1 MPIVLPSLKELL
13 NSLRENDWYVTAF
26 SFRFNCHEYVVV
38 FEDLRQIGKGSQYYA
53 VCLTF
58 WI

>member
-1 MPIVLPSLKELL
+1 MPIVLPSLKDLL

-26 SFRFNCHEYVVV
+26 SFRFNIML
-38 FEDLRQIGKGSQYYA
+38 FAL
-53 VCLTF
+53 LF